1 MGNAWLNMP
10 DEGLGA
16 AGFLPKAT
24 PSEAGTARSTNGL
37 VEIRSDSY
45 VLSTNSAVFDGQVR
59 VRESTGEQLRG
70 TTDCDRVVLEFSKES
85 QLQNMVALGKVR
97 ISQMA
102 PEGTRL
108 LKAEQ
113 VVYSGTNGLMVLTDH
128 PSWQA
133 GQREGKGERILID
146 TRQNQMA
153 VRGNASMRLPAAEM
167 ARASSSPGAL
177 KVPRSGTATNEF
189 TDIFSEDYVLQ
200 ETNALFTGGVY
211 ISHTNMNWVCETMEV
226 NLPPEGG
233 RIDSISAEQG
243 VAFDLLSETGQ
254 KVHGSGDRALYTFT
268 VGNGITNDVVRL
280 IGNPATLATT
290 NGFITNRILVLDLGK
305 DKLLAQGGDWGIRG
319 SVPGV
324 DTNQFR
330 IPGIRGLK

>member
-1 MGNAWLNMP
+1 
-10 DEGLGA
+10 
-16 AGFLPKAT
+16 
-24 PSEAGTARSTNGL
+24 
-37 VEIRSDSY
+37 
-45 VLSTNSAVFDGQVR
+45 VR
-59 VRESTGEQLRG
+59 VREFAGEKMKG
-70 TTDCDRVVLEFSKES
+70 TMDCARAVLEFSSDS
-85 QLQNMVALGKVR
+85 QLQSMVAEGNVR

-102 PEGTRL
+102 PEGARL
-108 LKAEQ
+108 LKGER
-113 VVYSGTNGLMVLTDH
+113 VVYTGANGLMVLTDH

-133 GQREGKGERILID
+133 GQREGKGDRILLD

-167 ARASSSPGAL
+167 ARASTTSGSV
-177 KVPRSGTATNEF
+177 KIPRTGTATNEF

-211 ISHTNMNWVCETMEV
+211 ISHTNMNWVCETMTV

-243 VAFDLLSETGQ
+243 VVFDLLSETGQ
-254 KVHGSGDRALYTFT
+254 KVHGTGERALYTFT
-268 VGNGITNDVVRL
+268 VGGGITNDVLRL
-280 IGNPATLATT
+280 VGNPATLATT
-290 NGFITNRILVLDLGK
+290 NGSITNRVLVLDLGR
-305 DKLLAQGGDWGIRG
+305 DKLLAQGSEWGIRG

-324 DTNQFR
+324 DTNRFR